1 MVFSILIDISIVLL
15 YPVLLNKI
23 VLTRT
28 DSLILEFKFPVCG
41 IPKIQK
47 LYRVLWASLLIM
59 ILTLAWCSFLMSC
72 AGVDRLKSRSSVGS
86 RGELLAPKDAPDLH
100 IAAQTFT
107 FRELAAA
114 TRNFRPE
121 CFIGEGG
128 FGRVYKGRLESTD
141 QVKILIFLFSTRK
154 TAISESNHIDG
165 FKSNWNQ
172 CLIIC
177 S

>member
-1 MVFSILIDISIVLL
+1 
-15 YPVLLNKI
+15 
-23 VLTRT
+23 
-28 DSLILEFKFPVCG
+28 
-41 IPKIQK
+41 
-47 LYRVLWASLLIM
+47 
-59 ILTLAWCSFLMSC
+59 MSC

-86 RGELLAPKDAPDLH
+86 RGESLGPKDAPDLH

-141 QVKILIFLFSTRK
+141 QVNSYLLVVHEKN
-154 TAISESNHIDG
+154 SN
-165 FKSNWNQ
+165 F
-172 CLIIC
+172 
-177 S
+177 